1 MEELQEQLRTLEAW
15 YNELYAAKTAHQ
27 SLANQPYNNCN
38 YSGGSPSSVA
48 SVVPLLQQ
56 RYDGSTREVELL
68 RRQIADMRLKMDAFD
83 RFVSNLDGYLI
94 GLHSPAPRLLESN
107 KPSSSPPGQHQ
118 QSHQRPQEIL
128 TEAAALQIVQQC
140 YQDIYEHKW
149 PEKKTL
155 STGSSIF
162 GWRDKRS
169 IDGASLHFAL
179 SKRFPFV
186 SAETLM
192 EKSWLIITSEKY
204 IRAIQKSTLGLK
216 VLQRI
221 NKDTMLIQRRVYHAH
236 LNAVSCVNM
245 LAFRVR
251 TPSGYIVA
259 YKSIKLP
266 EFENHDVFEY
276 DAEQKRMIRDDPKLT
291 HVWVESFHW
300 WVFDEENSESSE
312 NEALV
317 RFSDAE
323 IDRFL
328 DASNSVDDPG
338 LLNLLEVQPS
348 SESQPSPLAPRVPGV
363 TAMFGGVTKN
373 PDVHYIGYFIV
384 EIVSC
389 IIRWENL
396 TCASRLTFLSQP
408 SEDEAETKAPSH
420 DSQPY

>member
-1 MEELQEQLRTLEAW
+1 MEELQEQLRTLEVR
-15 YNELYAAKTAHQ
+15 YNELYAVKMARQ
-27 SLANQPYNNCN
+27 SLANYPYN
-38 YSGGSPSSVA
+38 YSHSPSSVA

-56 RYDGSTREVELL
+56 RYDDSTREVELL

-83 RFVSNLDGYLI
+83 RFVSNLDGYFI

-107 KPSSSPPGQHQ
+107 KPSSPSGQQ
-118 QSHQRPQEIL
+118 QQQQRPKVIL
-128 TEAAALQIVQQC
+128 TEAQAQQIVQQC
-140 YQDIYEHKW
+140 YQDIYERKW
-149 PEKKTL
+149 LEKKTL
-155 STGSSIF
+155 STGSSIL

-179 SKRFPFV
+179 SKRFPFT
-186 SAETLM
+186 SAESFM
-192 EKSWLIITSEKY
+192 EKSWAIITSEKY
-204 IRAIQKSTLGLK
+204 LRAVQKSTLGMK

-221 NKDTMLIQRRVYHAH
+221 NADTMLIQRRVYHAH
-236 LNAVSCVNM
+236 LSTVTCVNM

-251 TPSGYIVA
+251 TPSGYIVG
-259 YKSIKLP
+259 YKSVKLP

-291 HVWVESFHW
+291 HVWVGSFHW
-300 WVFDEENSESSE
+300 WAFDEESGE
-312 NEALV
+312 NNDALV

-328 DASNSVDDPG
+328 GASGSVDDPG
-338 LLNLLEVQPS
+338 LLNLLGAQPLPH
-348 SESQPSPLAPRVPGV
+348 SQEPRTSGV

-389 IIRWENL
+389 IIRWENI

-408 SEDEAETKAPSH
+408 SDEAEAASDDSH
-420 DSQPY
+420 PFQQTYR